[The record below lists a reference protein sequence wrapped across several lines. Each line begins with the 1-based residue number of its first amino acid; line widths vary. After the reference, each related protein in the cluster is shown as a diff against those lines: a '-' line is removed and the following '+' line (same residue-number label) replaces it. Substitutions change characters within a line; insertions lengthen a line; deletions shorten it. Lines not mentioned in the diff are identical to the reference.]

1 MPKITINGKTVQ
13 AKRGASIFEAAYDQG
28 IQLPNLCFMKGI
40 NEIGY
45 CRMCVVEV
53 NNNKDL
59 IASCITPV
67 KRGMDIQTHSTRVR
81 DSRTSTLAILATRH
95 KFNCWACARGD
106 GSCDFYEYLKD
117 YHVSDDM
124 FKEPK
129 GRFAFVVDGA
139 AINMDE
145 HKCVLCRRCV
155 STCSEIVTAKV
166 FKYRDENPEDPI
178 VSPAPGLSF
187 DEAGC
192 ISCGACTIVCPVGAL
207 IETDHIKQVER
218 ALRDAN
224 TYVVAQLEP
233 TVKAALGETFG
244 YAIGEGV
251 AALEGKIQTALMEL
265 GFDEVQYVDDAADVH
280 AVEQAK
286 AFLASREADHNKPFF
301 TSSNAGWIRYIEMY
315 EPDHLDHLSPLKS
328 PHLMNAILHQLDD
341 TPLQAANEGETAK
354 PKSRYVVTITP
365 STAAKYE
372 IGRNEHAGLVQAVL
386 TTREFGRMIL
396 KTDMRFK
403 RLEPT
408 GTPRPMTAGSMYGV
422 VGGELIATMEQVAA
436 LKGETLTLSL
446 ATFHRFDHDITEAVV
461 KIGKEPYRVA
471 VVHGGKAMAECFK
484 RLKSGKKTY
493 DFIEF
498 SDTFGGLITGGGQP
512 IVSEEFLFGWN
523 LARMRTQGYVK
534 NYKINTMNPF
544 VASTY
549 ETTLDEPGSPMARK
563 LFATSFSKK
572 PYTRK

>member
-13 AKRGASIFEAAYDQG
+13 AKRGASILEAVYEQG
-28 IQLPNLCFMKGI
+28 IQLPTLCFMKGV

-59 IASCITPV
+59 IASCVTPI
-67 KRGMDIQTHSTRVR
+67 KRGMEIQTHSERVR

-155 STCSEIVTAKV
+155 STCSEVVTAKV

-178 VSPAPGLSF
+178 VSPTPGLSF

-192 ISCGACTIVCPVGAL
+192 ISCGACTVVCPVGAL
-207 IETDHIKQVER
+207 IETDHIVQVER
-218 ALRDAN
+218 AIRDAN

-244 YAIGEGV
+244 YSIGESIE
-251 AALEGKIQTALMEL
+251 LMEGKIHTALMEI
-265 GFDEVQYVDDAADVH
+265 GFDEVQHVDDAADVH
-280 AVEQAK
+280 AIEQAK
-286 AFLASREADHNKPFF
+286 AYMATREAGDTKPFF

-315 EPDHLDHLSPLKS
+315 EPDYLDHLSPMKS
-328 PHLMNAILHQLDD
+328 PHLMNAILHQNDAL
-341 TPLQAANEGETAK
+341 PMQRVKEGEEPQ
-354 PKSRYVVTITP
+354 PKKRYVVTITP

-372 IGRNEHAGLVQAVL
+372 IGRSEHAGLVDAVL
-386 TTREFGRMIL
+386 TTRELGRMIL

-403 RLEPT
+403 RLEASK
-408 GTPRPMTAGSMYGV
+408 TPRVPTSGSLYGV
-422 VGGELIATMEQVAA
+422 VGGELMAMLEQLASF
-436 LKGETLTLSL
+436 KGVTVNPSIT
-446 ATFHRFDHDITEAVV
+446 AFHKLDSDITELSV
-461 KIGKEPYRVA
+461 KVGKETLNVA
-471 VVHGGKAMAECFK
+471 VVHGGKAMAEMFK
-484 RLKSGKKTY
+484 RIKAEKKRY
-493 DFIEF
+493 DIIEF
-498 SDTFGGLITGGGQP
+498 HDTFGGLINGGGQP
-512 IVSEEFLFGWN
+512 IISEEFLFGWN
-523 LARMRTQGYVK
+523 VARMRTNGYMK
-534 NYKINTMNPF
+534 QWSKSPSQPF
-544 VASTY
+544 VDETY
-549 ETTLDEPGSPMARK
+549 QRLQEPGSPMARK

-572 PYTRK
+572 TYTRK

>member
-1 MPKITINGKTVQ
+1 MPKITINGIPVQ
-13 AKRGASIFEAAYDQG
+13 AKRGSSILEAVYEEG
-28 IQLPNLCFMKGI
+28 IQLPTLCFMKGV

-45 CRMCVVEV
+45 CRMCVVELSD
-53 NNNKDL
+53 NKNL
-59 IASCITPV
+59 VASCVTPV
-67 KRGMDIQTHSTRVR
+67 KKGMDIQTHSPRVR

-95 KFNCWACARGD
+95 KFNCWTCARGD

-129 GRFAFVVDGA
+129 GRFAFVVDGT

-155 STCSEIVTAKV
+155 STCNEIVTAKV
-166 FKYRDENPEDPI
+166 FKYRDDNPEDPI

-218 ALRDAN
+218 ALRSAN

-244 YAIGEGV
+244 YPIGEQV
-251 AALEGKIQTALMEL
+251 DVVEGKIHTALMEL
-265 GFDEVQYVDDAADVH
+265 GFDEVQHVSDAADVH

-286 AFLASREADHNKPFF
+286 AYLAAKALNSAKPFF

-315 EPDHLDHLSPLKS
+315 EPDYLDHLSPLKS
-328 PHLMNAILHQLDD
+328 PHLMNAILHKDD
-341 TPLQAANEGETAK
+341 VLPNQMVKTGEADV
-354 PKSRYVVTITP
+354 PKQRYVVTITP

-372 IGRNEHAGLVQAVL
+372 IGRSEHSGLVQAVL

-403 RLEPT
+403 RLEPSGST
-408 GTPRPMTAGSMYGV
+408 HPQTAGSLYGV
-422 VGGELIATMEQVAA
+422 VGGELFATLQQVAR
-436 LKGETLTLSL
+436 LKGVTLNAQL
-446 ATFHRFDHDITEAVV
+446 ATFHQFTDGITEATV
-461 KIGKEPYRVA
+461 KLGKEQLLVA
-471 VVHGGKAMAECFK
+471 VVHGGKAMAEMFK
-484 RLKSGKKTY
+484 RLKSGKKRY
-493 DFIEF
+493 DLIEF
-498 SDTFGGLITGGGQP
+498 NDTFGGLITGGGQP

-523 LARMRTQGYVK
+523 LARMRTSGYLRD
-534 NYKINTMNPF
+534 YKMVLDNPF
-544 VASTY
+544 VTSTY
-549 ETTLDEPGSPMARK
+549 QSTLQEPGSPIARK

-572 PYTRK
+572 TYTRK